1 MGDPITAT
9 RPLTLVWRNRSL
21 APMAVAIIAAGMSF
35 YVPVSVVFLS
45 SRGQSLEDIF
55 IFESILLASILV
67 AEVPSGLISD
77 RIDRRWVILSG
88 FVFNGC
94 AEVVFALGNSFTAFT
109 LSFVL
114 SGLGIAMLT
123 GTQDAYIY
131 EALGDNADRDSV
143 AVWGHF
149 GALELVAGVFASFVG
164 GVLAKID
171 VALPACASAIAAC
184 LAAVAVLFIPPQPAS
199 TSEKATEETALVS
212 LKRGICLLFSSPV
225 LLYTAVASAAVFVLF
240 NSVFTLNQ
248 PIFDRVDVPLAVWG
262 FIVGGAQLAAAVY
275 DHFSGVIVERVGR
288 RAGLLLAFGYGVIGF
303 ILMMIPHIICVI
315 IGFALVV
322 ISMFAR
328 GPITRAVAN
337 KEIPSERRATVLN
350 VASTLGSLIGILL
363 NPVIGWGAD
372 QSPVVTVGG
381 IALVLFFVM
390 LTWIPIANRYV
401 QVKETEEEQR

>member
-1 MGDPITAT
+1 
-9 RPLTLVWRNRSL
+9 
-21 APMAVAIIAAGMSF
+21 
-35 YVPVSVVFLS
+35 
-45 SRGQSLEDIF
+45 
-55 IFESILLASILV
+55 
-67 AEVPSGLISD
+67 
-77 RIDRRWVILSG
+77 
-88 FVFNGC
+88 
-94 AEVVFALGNSFTAFT
+94 
-109 LSFVL
+109 
-114 SGLGIAMLT
+114 MLT

>member
-1 MGDPITAT
+1 
-9 RPLTLVWRNRSL
+9 
-21 APMAVAIIAAGMSF
+21 MAMAIIAAGLSF

-55 IFESILLASILV
+55 IFESILLASILM

-88 FVFNGC
+88 FVLNGC
-94 AEVVFALGNSFTAFT
+94 AELVFALSTSFGAFA

-114 SGLGIAMLT
+114 SGLGIAMLS

-143 AVWGHF
+143 AVWGHL
-149 GALELVAGVFASFVG
+149 GALELVAGVCASFVG

-171 VALPACASAIAAC
+171 VALPALAAAIAAC
-184 LAAVAVLFIPPQPAS
+184 LAAVAILFLPPQSSSAP
-199 TSEKATEETALVS
+199 EKIADETTFVS
-212 LKRGICLLFSSPV
+212 LKRGICLLVSSPI

-248 PIFDRVDVPLAVWG
+248 PIFDRVDVPIAFWG

-288 RAGLLLAFGYGVIGF
+288 RVGLLLAFAYGVVGF
-303 ILMMIPHIICVI
+303 ILMTIPHTICVI
-315 IGFALVV
+315 SGFTLVIV
-322 ISMFAR
+322 SMFAR

-350 VASTLGSLIGILL
+350 VASTLGSLIGILI
-363 NPVIGWGAD
+363 NPIIGWGAD
-372 QSPVVTVGG
+372 RSPVVTVVG
-381 IALVLFFVM
+381 IAIVLFIVM

-401 QVKETEEEQR
+401 QVEETEEEQR